1 MENKVKELAAK
12 LVEVIDKKE
21 GWENAEQKLGYIKA
35 YLLGLQDGFDYCVEE
50 VSSMTS
56 VKIES
61 PVARPKIKDL
71 LYTCTKCGKKT
82 AHPSFLVSV
91 PNSSDYKEGAK
102 WEDFRRPYCEKCA
115 KKFEPIGGS
124 NAGNKG

>member
-1 MENKVKELAAK
+1 MENKVKELAVK

-50 VSSMTS
+50 VSSMAS

-61 PVARPKIKDL
+61 PTARPKIKDL
-71 LYTCTKCGKKT
+71 LYTCTQCGCKTSRPVFFPDQFMVSRRAYCTDCASKKLNQ
-82 AHPSFLVSV
+82 A
-91 PNSSDYKEGAK
+91 E
-102 WEDFRRPYCEKCA
+102 
-115 KKFEPIGGS
+115 
-124 NAGNKG
+124 

>member
-35 YLLGLQDGFDYCVEE
+35 YLLGLQDGFDYCVEH

-61 PVARPKIKDL
+61 PAPTHKIKDL
-71 LYTCTKCGKKT
+71 LYTCTQCGGKT
-82 AHPSFLVSV
+82 TSPVFFPDQFMVS
-91 PNSSDYKEGAK
+91 
-102 WEDFRRPYCEKCA
+102 RRAYCAKCA
-115 KKFEPIGGS
+115 FKKLNE
-124 NAGNKG
+124 

>member
-50 VSSMTS
+50 VSSMAS

-61 PVARPKIKDL
+61 QPARPKIKDL
-71 LYTCTKCGKKT
+71 LYTCTQCGGKTTRPVFFPDQFMVSRRAYCADCASKK
-82 AHPSFLVSV
+82 L
-91 PNSSDYKEGAK
+91 NQ
-102 WEDFRRPYCEKCA
+102 
-115 KKFEPIGGS
+115 
-124 NAGNKG
+124 

>member
-35 YLLGLQDGFDYCVEE
+35 YLLGFQDGFDYCVEH

-61 PVARPKIKDL
+61 PAPTHKIKDL
-71 LYTCTKCGKKT
+71 LYTCTQCGGKT
-82 AHPSFLVSV
+82 TSPVFFPDQFMVS
-91 PNSSDYKEGAK
+91 
-102 WEDFRRPYCEKCA
+102 RRPYCTDCA
-115 KKFEPIGGS
+115 SKKL
-124 NAGNKG
+124 NQ